1 MGRMIYFM
9 YTGNIRVT
17 EVTVCQLL
25 PAATMF
31 QVPYVVDACCAFLE
45 RQLDPTNA
53 IGISSF
59 AEQHGCESLKQ
70 KANQFIERNFTQ
82 VGVLVFKGMTSS
94 FVIAASS
101 VGYLPTAN
109 ELCSKSFNDSISVR
123 RYVPGGGKQVFNTFV
138 SPPSL
143 PP

>member
-82 VGVLVFKGMTSS
+82 VRVRPRCQLCRCPIIFCC
-94 FVIAASS
+94 
-101 VGYLPTAN
+101 L
-109 ELCSKSFNDSISVR
+109 ELIVA
-123 RYVPGGGKQVFNTFV
+123 
-138 SPPSL
+138 L
-143 PP
+143 

>member
-82 VGVLVFKGMTSS
+82 VRKGVGD
-94 FVIAASS
+94 
-101 VGYLPTAN
+101 
-109 ELCSKSFNDSISVR
+109 LCGRVLIR
-123 RYVPGGGKQVFNTFV
+123 ERYSAKH
-138 SPPSL
+138 
-143 PP
+143 

>member
-1 MGRMIYFM
+1 MISLNFLLAFKSPLDSVTNEAPSYLVFQICPTAMGRMIYFM
-9 YTGNIRVT
+9 YTGNVRVT

-53 IGISSF
+53 IGISNF

-82 VGVLVFKGMTSS
+82 VGGVW
-94 FVIAASS
+94 
-101 VGYLPTAN
+101 
-109 ELCSKSFNDSISVR
+109 
-123 RYVPGGGKQVFNTFV
+123 
-138 SPPSL
+138 
-143 PP
+143 

>member
-82 VGVLVFKGMTSS
+82 VGVFKGMTSS
-94 FVIAASS
+94 FFNSAPSVNIVISLHK
-101 VGYLPTAN
+101 VLII
-109 ELCSKSFNDSISVR
+109 ELC
-123 RYVPGGGKQVFNTFV
+123 
-138 SPPSL
+138 
-143 PP
+143 

>member
-31 QVPYVVDACCAFLE
+31 QVPYVVDACCLFLE

-82 VGVLVFKGMTSS
+82 VSDEDDL
-94 FVIAASS
+94 
-101 VGYLPTAN
+101 
-109 ELCSKSFNDSISVR
+109 
-123 RYVPGGGKQVFNTFV
+123 Q
-138 SPPSL
+138 
-143 PP
+143 

>member
-1 MGRMIYFM
+1 MSNIFILIKIPSIYLFQICPTAMGRMIYFM
-9 YTGNIRVT
+9 YSGNIRVT

-82 VGVLVFKGMTSS
+82 V
-94 FVIAASS
+94 
-101 VGYLPTAN
+101 
-109 ELCSKSFNDSISVR
+109 
-123 RYVPGGGKQVFNTFV
+123 
-138 SPPSL
+138 SL
-143 PP
+143 FINAKN

>member
-82 VGVLVFKGMTSS
+82 VRRGGRLVWERYDTSEKHWMKIGHYIKCCKIKYKS
-94 FVIAASS
+94 K
-101 VGYLPTAN
+101 N
-109 ELCSKSFNDSISVR
+109 ELYSFSMR
-123 RYVPGGGKQVFNTFV
+123 
-138 SPPSL
+138 
-143 PP
+143 

>member
-1 MGRMIYFM
+1 MPFHHLIDQYFTSSPPQICPTAMGRMIYFM

-31 QVPYVVDACCAFLE
+31 QVPYVVDACCLFLE

-82 VGVLVFKGMTSS
+82 VSDEDDLQYLLALELV
-94 FVIAASS
+94 
-101 VGYLPTAN
+101 VG
-109 ELCSKSFNDSISVR
+109 
-123 RYVPGGGKQVFNTFV
+123 
-138 SPPSL
+138 
-143 PP
+143 